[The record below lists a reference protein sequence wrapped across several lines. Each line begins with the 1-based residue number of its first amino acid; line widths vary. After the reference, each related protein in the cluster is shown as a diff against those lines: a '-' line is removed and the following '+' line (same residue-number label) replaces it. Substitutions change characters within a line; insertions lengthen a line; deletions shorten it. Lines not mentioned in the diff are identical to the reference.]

1 MKLSAK
7 TRYAARILF
16 YMAKHN
22 PSEPVSS
29 NLLAAKTGI
38 SSQFIEQI
46 LRQLRLAGI
55 TGSVRGAKGGHT
67 LLRKPE
73 ELTFGCIVRLMEG
86 GIELTSC
93 LESPEACARFGDC
106 AVRNA
111 WESLQGTLDGALES
125 ITLDDILRNEAL
137 CPALSPPDPSPDASE
152 RDLRIAPPS
161 P

>member
-16 YMAKHN
+16 YMAKHVMN
-22 PSEPVSS
+22 EPISS

-55 TGSVRGAKGGHT
+55 TGSVRGAKGGHI
-67 LLRKPE
+67 LLSKPE
-73 ELTFGCIVRLMEG
+73 ELTFGCIVKLMEG
-86 GIELTSC
+86 GIELAGC
-93 LESPEACARFGDC
+93 LENPGNCSRFGDC
-106 AVRNA
+106 AVRKA

-125 ITLDDILRNEAL
+125 ITMEDLLRDKELFSAL
-137 CPALSPPDPSPDASE
+137 
-152 RDLRIAPPS
+152 
-161 P
+161 

>member
-16 YMAKHN
+16 YMAKHVMN
-22 PSEPVSS
+22 EPISS

-55 TGSVRGAKGGHT
+55 TGSVRGAKGGHI

-73 ELTFGCIVRLMEG
+73 ELTFGCIVKLMEG
-86 GIELTSC
+86 GIELAGCWKSGKLFPLRRLRGTQGMGK
-93 LESPEACARFGDC
+93 PPGHARRRTGIHHHGRSV
-106 AVRNA
+106 A
-111 WESLQGTLDGALES
+111 QQGALF
-125 ITLDDILRNEAL
+125 RPVN
-137 CPALSPPDPSPDASE
+137 PAAARSSACLS
-152 RDLRIAPPS
+152 
-161 P
+161 